1 MKTPNRRSA
10 HNAWTVTLILSL
22 VLFASCTKD
31 IGVQTNSR
39 NTDPQLKAAAIVFTS
54 NLVFDFNFTVFVPCA
69 NGGLGEDV
77 TFTGSLHDLFHL
89 TINGNSFTV
98 KFHDQPQG
106 LKGVGAV
113 TGDVYNAT
121 GVTQATENGSFV
133 NGSYSYNYVNNVK
146 LIGPGPGNNL
156 LIHETFKVTVNAN
169 GTLVVLRDHFTIDC
183 K

>member
-10 HNAWTVTLILSL
+10 HNPWTVTLILSL

-31 IGVQTNSR
+31 IGLQTNSR
-39 NTDPQLKAAAIVFTS
+39 NTDPGLKAAATVFTS
-54 NLVFDFNFTVFVPCA
+54 NLVFDFNFIVFVPCA

-89 TINGNSFTV
+89 TINGNSFIV
-98 KFHDQPQG
+98 KYHDQPQG

-121 GVTQATENGSFV
+121 GVTQATQTGSFV
-133 NGSYSYNYVNNVK
+133 NGSFSYTYNVK
-146 LIGPGPGNNL
+146 LIGPGPDNNL

-169 GTLVVLRDHFTIDC
+169 GTLVVLRDHSTFNC